1 MHCQANLIN
10 QFGLQRITIPGMVK
24 FIDNVVDFFF
34 VNVVVVVIVSVD
46 TVGLVNVGIFKKEH
60 IVGARFV
67 LPESFSSRLS
77 VVAVVVAVF
86 RVDVVVRPEIGVADQ
101 VGETLSLKLESLHS
115 LT

>member
-77 VVAVVVAVF
+77 VVDVVAVF

-101 VGETLSLKLESLHS
+101 VGKTLSLKF
-115 LT
+115 